1 LFDASN
7 WLRTGT
13 YREFVRM
20 LFDDDEFS
28 PDLLTGDVRAN
39 FFTLMKEVAERW
51 NDRIAAEVFR
61 NQGG

>member
-1 LFDASN
+1 
-7 WLRTGT
+7 
-13 YREFVRM
+13 M